1 MPGDTVECM
10 DELIRPR
17 VYGADVDDP
26 DPGPR
31 PGHLYRELVGGPLDG
46 LLLDV
51 TGWTEPQHVAGVELR
66 TDIGRFGP
74 GGRARYAPRVG
85 DTVHWDWRGD
95 SR

>member
-1 MPGDTVECM
+1 MPGGTVDTM
-10 DELIRPR
+10 DEVIHPR

-26 DPGPR
+26 HPGPK
-31 PGHLYRELVGGPLDG
+31 PGHVYRELVGGPLDG

-51 TGWTEPQHVAGVELR
+51 TGWTAPQHSAGAELR

-74 GGRARYAPRVG
+74 GGRARYAPRDG
-85 DTVHWDWRGD
+85 DTGHWDWHGD

>member
-1 MPGDTVECM
+1 MPGETVGRM

-26 DPGPR
+26 DPGPKPDR
-31 PGHLYRELVGGPLDG
+31 VYRELVGGPLDG
-46 LLLDV
+46 LLFDV
-51 TGWTEPQHVAGVELR
+51 TGWSEREHSAGVELR

-74 GGRARYAPRVG
+74 GGRARYAPREG
-85 DTVHWDWRGD
+85 DTDHWEWRGD

>member
-1 MPGDTVECM
+1 M

-26 DPGPR
+26 DPGPK
-31 PGHLYRELVGGPLDG
+31 PGREYRELVGGPLDG
-46 LLLDV
+46 LLFDV
-51 TGWTEPQHVAGVELR
+51 TGVTEPQHCAGVELR

-74 GGRARYAPRVG
+74 GGRARYAPRPG
-85 DTVHWDWRGD
+85 DGARWDWRGD

>member
-1 MPGDTVECM
+1 MPGGTVEHM

-31 PGHLYRELVGGPLDG
+31 PGHVYRELVGGPLDG

-51 TGWTEPQHVAGVELR
+51 TGWTGPQHLAGAELR
-66 TDIGRFGP
+66 TDIGRFGA
-74 GGRARYAPRVG
+74 GGRARYAPQEG
-85 DTVHWDWRGD
+85 DPVRWDWCGD